1 MVSSYIVKAS
11 NNSFMPVLYN
21 CNASETWS
29 EYSHVLCNVSQFYY
43 TDMILK
49 MDTKFMNVNYVYS
62 TFVIQLIKKKNWRL
76 IFLFMFNIN
85 KKMNRQFFLLLV
97 LKIHECSQL
106 EKGKGL
112 IIPCLVDNIENVTGN
127 CHTYLEKMARI
138 VFSDYRLIYH
148 FVDQCSVDIEQLKC
162 GRIGPADE
170 NVSQV

>member
-1 MVSSYIVKAS
+1 
-11 NNSFMPVLYN
+11 
-21 CNASETWS
+21 
-29 EYSHVLCNVSQFYY
+29 
-43 TDMILK
+43 MILK

-62 TFVIQLIKKKNWRL
+62 TFVIQLIKK
-76 IFLFMFNIN
+76 N
-85 KKMNRQFFLLLV
+85 KKLTINFFVYVQHKQKNESSIFFLLV

-170 NVSQV
+170 NVSQVETLI

>member
-1 MVSSYIVKAS
+1 
-11 NNSFMPVLYN
+11 
-21 CNASETWS
+21 
-29 EYSHVLCNVSQFYY
+29 
-43 TDMILK
+43 MILK

-62 TFVIQLIKKKNWRL
+62 TFVIQLIKKKKKKLTINFFVYVQHKQKNESS
-76 IFLFMFNIN
+76 IFF
-85 KKMNRQFFLLLV
+85 LLV

-170 NVSQV
+170 NVSQVETLV

>member
-1 MVSSYIVKAS
+1 
-11 NNSFMPVLYN
+11 
-21 CNASETWS
+21 
-29 EYSHVLCNVSQFYY
+29 
-43 TDMILK
+43 MILN

-62 TFVIQLIKKKNWRL
+62 TFVIQ
-76 IFLFMFNIN
+76 
-85 KKMNRQFFLLLV
+85 FFLLV

-170 NVSQV
+170 NVSQVETLV

>member
-1 MVSSYIVKAS
+1 MHQKPDQNIYMYYVTSVNFIIPIWSLKWIQS
-11 NNSFMPVLYN
+11 LWMLIMFILHLSFNWL
-21 CNASETWS
+21 
-29 EYSHVLCNVSQFYY
+29 
-43 TDMILK
+43 
-49 MDTKFMNVNYVYS
+49 
-62 TFVIQLIKKKNWRL
+62 KKKKL
-76 IFLFMFNIN
+76 TIN
-85 KKMNRQFFLLLV
+85 FFVYVQHKQKKWIVNFFLLLV

-170 NVSQV
+170 NVSQVETLVWNF

>member
-1 MVSSYIVKAS
+1 
-11 NNSFMPVLYN
+11 
-21 CNASETWS
+21 
-29 EYSHVLCNVSQFYY
+29 
-43 TDMILK
+43 MILK

-62 TFVIQLIKKKNWRL
+62 TFVIQLIKKKIKKLTINFFVYVQHKQKNESS
-76 IFLFMFNIN
+76 IFFP
-85 KKMNRQFFLLLV
+85 LV

-170 NVSQV
+170 NVSQVETLV

>member
-1 MVSSYIVKAS
+1 
-11 NNSFMPVLYN
+11 
-21 CNASETWS
+21 
-29 EYSHVLCNVSQFYY
+29 
-43 TDMILK
+43 MILK
-49 MDTKFMNVNYVYS
+49 MDTKFMNVNYVYF
-62 TFVIQLIKKKNWRL
+62 TFVIQLIKKKKKLTINFFVYVQHKQKNESS
-76 IFLFMFNIN
+76 IFF
-85 KKMNRQFFLLLV
+85 LLV

-170 NVSQV
+170 NVSQVETLV

>member
-1 MVSSYIVKAS
+1 
-11 NNSFMPVLYN
+11 
-21 CNASETWS
+21 
-29 EYSHVLCNVSQFYY
+29 
-43 TDMILK
+43 
-49 MDTKFMNVNYVYS
+49 
-62 TFVIQLIKKKNWRL
+62 
-76 IFLFMFNIN
+76 MFNIN
-85 KKMNRQFFLLLV
+85 KKMNRQFFLLPV

-170 NVSQV
+170 NVSQVKTLV

>member
-1 MVSSYIVKAS
+1 
-11 NNSFMPVLYN
+11 MPVLYN

-29 EYSHVLCNVSQFYY
+29 EYSHVLFNVSQLYY

-62 TFVIQLIKKKNWRL
+62 TFVIQLIEKKNWRL
-76 IFLFMFNIN
+76 IILFMFNIN
-85 KKMNRQFFLLLV
+85 KKMNRQFFLLPV